1 MHPLSADLFLRA
13 LSPTDAATPLRVQ
26 ARVHEAFPGRVY
38 VATRGL
44 ALEAFAELGRCEVE
58 LLASPPPFAPA
69 RWGGPSDDRVVRRVE
84 QGVFRVVWEGEEL
97 YVVRASWPLEGR
109 VEQCEWLVGLTEPP
123 LLAFLLEV
131 ARATPR

>member
-44 ALEAFAELGRCEVE
+44 ALEAFAEAGRCELE

-84 QGVFRVVWEGEEL
+84 QGCFRVVWEGEEIF
-97 YVVRASWPLEGR
+97 VVRASWPQAGGLEP
-109 VEQCEWLVGLTEPP
+109 CEWLVGLTEPP
-123 LLAFLLEV
+123 LLAFLLAV
-131 ARATPR
+131 TRATPR